1 MSKEKKKKRDKIRTI
16 KLYLLLDEEETTDSA
31 DTFRLYIYMYGC
43 ISVSHTLRFAAVI
56 TLLEAARLDSIRY
69 CLERKGYA
77 PPITKLS

>member
-1 MSKEKKKKRDKIRTI
+1 VQTRF
-16 KLYLLLDEEETTDSA
+16 A
-31 DTFRLYIYMYGC
+31 YIYMYGC

-77 PPITKLS
+77 PPLDRTRTGRVLFLLACCSKVQSDKGLPNI